1 MSPIFFINVF
11 YLVLF
16 FIHVW
21 VDDVIE
27 KKKPLSGKWKSGEVS
42 KCTQAVHISTY
53 EYPLLFLLSTSFQ
66 EVLNSMMDCHLFLY
80 FIYSMHLIFFNL
92 IESQIK
98 KAIFHVIVKY
108 NDT

>member
-16 FIHVW
+16 CIHVW

-27 KKKPLSGKWKSGEVS
+27 KKKPLSGEWISGEVS

-53 EYPLLFLLSTSFQ
+53 EYPLLLLWGTSFQ
-66 EVLNSMMDCHLFLY
+66 EVFNSMVDCHLFLY
-80 FIYSMHLIFFNL
+80 FTYSMHLIFFNL

-108 NDT
+108 NDI